1 MLQTQAMPLI
11 LQTKLQ
17 TKQKT
22 AAKTPQKIPATLLMN
37 QTATKADAP
46 RGHRPPVHNPGP
58 EGWRFIMN
66 YQIISEKT
74 LSAFLRSEHI
84 LLLDLRSREDY
95 AKGHIPGA
103 VWLDW
108 EHACEDFPVFLEN
121 FEKSNKTP
129 PAHVVMYCDSG
140 HISLITARDLAVRGY
155 PVMSLNGGF
164 HRWHGE
170 TVS

>member
-1 MLQTQAMPLI
+1 MPEQVGLDS
-11 LQTKLQ
+11 KH
-17 TKQKT
+17 
-22 AAKTPQKIPATLLMN
+22 LLY
-37 QTATKADAP
+37 AD
-46 RGHRPPVHNPGP
+46 
-58 EGWRFIMN
+58 
-66 YQIISEKT
+66 
-74 LSAFLRSEHI
+74 SALEAEI
-84 LLLDLRSREDY
+84 T
-95 AKGHIPGA
+95 KGHIPGA

-121 FEKSNKTP
+121 FEKTNKTL